1 MQIYGLDF
9 TSAPRVSVPA
19 RASDKL
25 LCAAECQLDDT
36 VLTVERFAA
45 LTGAKEAPFAELEA
59 FLSQEG
65 QEWVL
70 GVDFPLGLPVA
81 AIEYFDWCTGDQP
94 ASWQQYVT
102 HIHQRYASAD
112 ELSDEVERWQKRRR
126 NGDPARVLLFRYADQ
141 IAAFGGSQASSPMKI
156 SKKLNP
162 PVGRMFF
169 EGSKR
174 LLPTNISILPMR
186 STSDPRVV
194 IEAYPRLVADSFIQ
208 GQKYKDPKRS
218 DDKAKIAQR
227 RKVIIEGLEQP
238 NRYGI
243 TIRFTNEK
251 DRRLCVTDDKGDYL
265 DSVLCAVQAGWSAR
279 QTDESGQR
287 TFGIPAFSL
296 ACVQQQVALEGWI
309 VDPLTYTAVQ
319 RDGR

>member
-1 MQIYGLDF
+1 MQIFGLDF
-9 TSAPRVSVPA
+9 TSAPVVSVPA

-25 LCAAECQLDDT
+25 LCAADCWLDGS

-45 LTGAKEAPFAELEA
+45 LTGTKDAPFAELEA
-59 FLSQEG
+59 FLSAEDQA
-65 QEWVL
+65 WVL
-70 GVDFPLGLPVA
+70 GVDFPLGLPVG
-81 AIEYFDWCTGDQP
+81 AIEYFDWCRPDEP

-102 HIHQRYASAD
+102 QIHQRYASAD
-112 ELSDEVERWQKRRR
+112 DLSDEVERWQKQRR

-186 STSDPRVV
+186 PTDDPRVV
-194 IEAYPRLVADSFIQ
+194 IETYPRLVADVFIQ
-208 GQKYKDPKRS
+208 GQKYKDPKRLE
-218 DDKAKIAQR
+218 DKAKIAQR
-227 RKVIIEGLEQP
+227 RKAVVEGLELP

-243 TIRFTNEK
+243 TVQFKREQ
-251 DRRLCVTDDKGDYL
+251 DRQICLTDDKGDYL

-279 QTDESGQR
+279 QTNESGQQ

-296 ACVQQQVALEGWI
+296 ACVQQQIALEGWI
-309 VDPLTYTAVQ
+309 VDPLTYAAVQ
-319 RDGR
+319 RA